1 MKNKIVDIVCLSI
14 VAALFGSVVFLNV
27 FQTER
32 PTHSA
37 LEQRKLAEMPA
48 FSFSALA
55 DGSYFA
61 GVSEFLSDTF
71 LYRDQLVDLSKK
83 MDTLKGIKYQ
93 LSGDDSFVLLDSTVG
108 NNKTEEDD
116 ALSDRLNQ
124 ALENLDKQPT
134 EPVETEPDYLN
145 EPGMVIE
152 PDEDFVETDE
162 EGNEIQPEE
171 NSGLTLSRESLS
183 LTVGSGAAVYVT
195 LDKALEDTF
204 EDTATLTWTLSE
216 EGIVSFTENENG
228 GINLKALAPGECEL
242 ICSFG
247 EDRTDLCR
255 ITVTELMTVTNDNA
269 DVHADFL
276 TSGLFLYGDA
286 VYTQGY
292 YNESVAKSYARTA
305 LYYKQL
311 FGEDVTVSVVIA
323 PVSSIALEG
332 TNVQEKLKI
341 SDQRAVLDKMEAWMD
356 PSVNFVDT
364 YSELF
369 AHRDEYLYFKSDH
382 HWTQRGAY
390 YAYRAF
396 AQSIGLTPTE
406 LNAFDYK
413 IRNEDYHGSLYTL
426 TRDERVRD
434 LVDYVEAF
442 YPTKP
447 HTMTITLSNGGTLTR
462 NESIVSTHNT
472 YLTFISGDNPY
483 TVINV
488 PDNPQD
494 KNVLVLKDSFGN
506 AFIPYLCEHFGNII
520 VVDPRHTSMNV
531 YEQLKDYG
539 LTDIVFLNNVQA
551 ANSAAW
557 PNMFLT
563 AVGVN

>member
-1 MKNKIVDIVCLSI
+1 LKNKIVDIVCLSI

-27 FQTER
+27 FQTNR

-61 GVSEFLSDTF
+61 DVSKFLSDTF

-83 MDTLKGIKYQ
+83 MDTLKGIKYR
-93 LSGDDSFVLLDSTVG
+93 LSGDDSFVLLDSSVG
-108 NNKTEEDD
+108 SNKTEEDD
-116 ALSDRLNQ
+116 ALNDRLNQ
-124 ALENLDKQPT
+124 ALENLEKQPT
-134 EPVETEPDYLN
+134 ETTPPAPDYLD

-152 PDEDFVETDE
+152 PDDGVWETDE
-162 EGNEIQPEE
+162 EGNEKVPKQD
-171 NSGLTLSRESLS
+171 SGLTLSRESLN

-195 LDKALEDTF
+195 FDEEAEDRGP
-204 EDTATLTWTLSE
+204 LTWTLSA

-242 ICSFG
+242 ICSDEEG
-247 EDRTDLCR
+247 RTELCR
-255 ITVTELMTVTNDNA
+255 VTVTELMTVTNDNA
-269 DVHADFL
+269 DVQADFL

-311 FGEDVTVSVVIA
+311 FGEDVNVSVVIA
-323 PVSSIALEG
+323 PVSSIELEG

-396 AQSIGLTPTE
+396 AKSIGLTPTE
-406 LNAFDYK
+406 LDAFDYK
-413 IRNEDYHGSLYTL
+413 IRNEEYHGSLYTL
-426 TRDERVRD
+426 TRDERVKD

-442 YPTKP
+442 YPTKS
-447 HTMTITLSNGGTLTR
+447 HTMTITLANGGTLTR
-462 NESIVSTHNT
+462 NESIVATHTT

-506 AFIPYLCEHFGNII
+506 AFVPYLCEHFGNII

-551 ANSAAW
+551 ANSSAW